1 MTIKHAPVF
10 LSLAL
15 FLVLG
20 ACQPEP
26 YLRVSPSSLS
36 FSEEGGTQTV
46 QVSANYA
53 WTVNVSGKGVSV
65 SPSSGEGDGSVT
77 VTVSPTNEPEPV
89 TANLVFFSE
98 GLSASVEIHQAAR
111 NTIMVGNVA
120 KIPSEGGTFEVPVQ
134 YNTDFTVEVE
144 SAAQSWIRFV
154 ETKALTSGKLVFDIA
169 ENVQTDPRTG
179 KVTVKDKSGK
189 ADPITI
195 TLVQEEKKVIE
206 VGDVTKIA
214 TEGGTYEVKIEYNT
228 EFSVEVE
235 ESAQE
240 WIQFVET
247 KALTSGRLVFFFKA
261 NETPDARSGKVTI
274 RDNSGK
280 VEPIVLTFVQE
291 EKKVIEVGD
300 VTEIPAEGGT
310 FEVEIAYN
318 TEFSVEVEKSAQS
331 WISFVETKALTS
343 GQLVFVFAENEKPDA
358 RTGKVTIK
366 DKSGKVEAI
375 TLTFV
380 QAEKKVIQVGE
391 VTEIAAEGGTYEV
404 EIAYNTEF
412 SVEVEASA
420 QSWISFVE
428 TKALTSGRMV
438 FVFEENTSTDSR
450 TGKVTIRDNSGKV
463 DPIILTFVQA
473 EKKVIEVGDVTEIP
487 AEGGTYEVEIAYN
500 TEFSVE
506 VEKSAQSWIT
516 FVETKALT
524 SGQLVFVFA
533 ENEKPDVRTGK
544 VTIKDKSGKV
554 EAITLTFVQA
564 EKKVI
569 EVGEVTEIP
578 QEGGTYE
585 VEIAYNTEFSV
596 EVEASAQYWISFVET
611 KALTSG
617 RLVFVFE
624 ENGEADKR
632 TGLVTITDNN
642 GKAEPITLTF
652 VQEGTEPY
660 FRVVCPEAESLG
672 YEAGELTVVIE
683 HNVGFSA
690 YSWRDGAS
698 EVFDLDAMSS
708 TWERHKCTLT
718 IPYSRNTTRNVR
730 FARVIFFG
738 GEQNSV
744 TYEFSYSD
752 TLNVYQQPV
761 TIIASDREAFVPAA
775 ASEFSFRVAEDK
787 TDNYRVEYD
796 ANWIELVKSQGK
808 EGGAEYRWKTKEN
821 TGTGM
826 RETQIRVFLN
836 GFDEPDIFHV
846 YQEGAELS
854 VSVTYSGKKQVKA
867 PSYYGPFPE
876 KGTIWWGDGDSMAYS
891 GGASHTYSTTGS
903 HTVTVSTKYMH
914 LIERAEVTD
923 LEDGMHIDFSKMRN
937 HNE

>member
-10 LSLAL
+10 LSLAF

-26 YLRVSPSSLS
+26 YMRVSPTSLS

-53 WTVNVSGKGVSV
+53 WTVNVSGKGISV

-89 TANLVFFSE
+89 TASLVFFSE
-98 GLSASVEIHQAAR
+98 GLSSSVELHQAAR

-120 KIPSEGGTFEVPVQ
+120 KIPSEGGIFEVPVQ

-144 SAAQSWIRFV
+144 SDAKSWISFV
-154 ETKALTSGKLVFDIA
+154 ETKALTSGKLVFDVA

-206 VGDVTKIA
+206 VGDVTRIA

-274 RDNSGK
+274 RDKSGK
-280 VEPIVLTFVQE
+280 VAPIVLTFVQE
-291 EKKVIEVGD
+291 EKKVIEVGE

-380 QAEKKVIQVGE
+380 QAEKKVIEVGD
-391 VTEIAAEGGTYEV
+391 VTEIPQEGGTYEV

-420 QSWISFVE
+420 QYWISFVE

-438 FVFEENTSTDSR
+438 FVFEENTSTDARS
-450 TGKVTIRDNSGKV
+450 GKVTIRDNSGKV
-463 DPIILTFVQA
+463 EPIVLTFVQA

-506 VEKSAQSWIT
+506 VEKSAQSWIS

-533 ENEKPDVRTGK
+533 ENEKPDARTGK

-569 EVGEVTEIP
+569 EVGDVTEIP

-632 TGLVTITDNN
+632 TGQVTITDNN
-642 GKAEPITLTF
+642 GKVEPITLTF

-660 FRVVCPEAESLG
+660 FRVVCPEAESLS
-672 YEAGELTVVIE
+672 YEAGELKISIE
-683 HNVGFSA
+683 HNVDWYG
-690 YSWRDGAS
+690 YGWRDNA
-698 EVFDLDAMSS
+698 EEMFDFNSIRFE
-708 TWERHKCTLT
+708 WESQFRTNMT
-718 IPYSRNTTRNVR
+718 IPYSQNKTRDVR
-730 FARVIFFG
+730 SARIVFYG
-738 GEQNSV
+738 GGYHDGN
-744 TYEFSYSD
+744 YDYID
-752 TLNVYQQPV
+752 TLYVYQQPV

-796 ANWIELVKSQGK
+796 ADWIELVKSQGK

>member
-1 MTIKHAPVF
+1 MKITHAPVLF
-10 LSLAL
+10 SLIL
-15 FLVLG
+15 LLILG

-98 GLSASVEIHQAAR
+98 GLSSSVELHQAAR

-120 KIPSEGGTFEVPVQ
+120 KIPSEGGIFEVPVQ

-144 SAAQSWIRFV
+144 SDAKSWISFV
-154 ETKALTSGKLVFDIA
+154 ETKALTSGKLVFDVE

-274 RDNSGK
+274 RDKSGK

-310 FEVEIAYN
+310 FEVKIAYN

-380 QAEKKVIQVGE
+380 QAEKKVIQVGD

-404 EIAYNTEF
+404 
-412 SVEVEASA
+412 
-420 QSWISFVE
+420 
-428 TKALTSGRMV
+428 K
-438 FVFEENTSTDSR
+438 
-450 TGKVTIRDNSGKV
+450 
-463 DPIILTFVQA
+463 
-473 EKKVIEVGDVTEIP
+473 IE
-487 AEGGTYEVEIAYN
+487 YN

-533 ENEKPDVRTGK
+533 ENEKTDARTGK

-578 QEGGTYE
+578 QEGGTFE
-585 VEIAYNTEFSV
+585 VEIQYNTEFTV
-596 EVEASAQYWISFVET
+596 EIEYAARSWISFVET

-624 ENGEADKR
+624 ENGDADKR
-632 TGLVTITDNN
+632 SGQVTITDNN

-761 TIIASDREAFVPAA
+761 TIIASDREVFVPAA
-775 ASEFSFRVAEDK
+775 ASEFSFRVVENK

-796 ANWIELVKSQGK
+796 ADWIELVKSQGK